1 MPSPGWNCTFHVLS
15 HRCSAFLYS
24 PAQQLPYSLPEL
36 LGNRALTYSSL
47 WHPSPLVTAQET
59 LLPGMRFLQR
69 LVHVQTKESHSV

>member
-1 MPSPGWNCTFHVLS
+1 M
-15 HRCSAFLYS
+15 CSATDALPFS
-24 PAQQLPYSLPEL
+24 IAHPQQLPYRLPEF

-47 WHPSPLVTAQET
+47 RHPSPLIIAQET